1 MSSLVLTVKETLR
14 YRGAIGQWSWVL
26 HRLTG
31 IGVVL
36 FLALHVIDTSWAV
49 FYPDLYV
56 KAIAA
61 YQSPVFTIGEF
72 GLVFAVVY
80 HAFNGLRIAIFDN
93 KPELWK
99 YQSQA
104 AIGVLVLTLLVL
116 APVFLGMM
124 GHVIHFYVD
133 EQAIAGDAFLDV
145 VIFSIVEQLPFI
157 AGFVGVLVAA
167 IVLAGV
173 YGMVTGG
180 DSGEQP
186 KYPQASPIERF
197 WWAFMRLSGLLIV
210 PLVFGHLAMMHVVQ
224 GVFDITAATQVVG
237 TLQDNGSIG
246 VVPSAVEFVY
256 HRWTYAAGGV
266 FIWRIYDLFLLVL
279 VTLHGFNGLRY
290 VLTDYTADNT
300 FLRRTSV
307 ALCTVIG
314 AILLVVG
321 AAALLLPIERDI
333 INEAMDATAEI
344 YELRGEEVPP
354 ELEAFLAEQEGSEED
369 GGEEAVDESEDVEP
383 TEEVDDAEAEETE
396 APANEDAEAE
406 ETEESGD

>member
-1 MSSLVLTVKETLR
+1 LSSLVLTVKETLR

-31 IGVVL
+31 IGVVV
-36 FLALHVIDTSWAV
+36 FLALHVIDTTWAV

-80 HAFNGLRIAIFDN
+80 HAFNGLRISIFDN

-104 AIGVLVLTLLVL
+104 AIGVLVLTVLVL
-116 APVFLGMM
+116 APVFLGMTA
-124 GHVIHFYVD
+124 HVVHFYVD
-133 EQAIAGDAFLDV
+133 EQAIAGDAFLNV
-145 VIFSIVEQLPFI
+145 IIFSIVEQFPFI
-157 AGFVGVLVAA
+157 AGFVGVLVGA
-167 IVLAGV
+167 IVLAGL
-173 YGMVTGG
+173 YGMVVGNRG
-180 DSGEQP
+180 GEQP
-186 KYPQASPIERF
+186 KYPQSSPVERF

-224 GVFDITAATQVVG
+224 GVFDITAAQQVVG
-237 TLQDNGSIG
+237 TLEVNGSIG

-290 VLTDYTADNT
+290 VLTDYTASND

-307 ALCTVIG
+307 ALCTILA
-314 AILLVVG
+314 AIMLIVGG
-321 AAALLLPIERDI
+321 AALILPIERDI
-333 INEAMDATAEI
+333 IFEAMDATAEI
-344 YELRGEEVPP
+344 YELRGVEVPP
-354 ELEAFLAEQEGSEED
+354 ELEAFLAEQEAAEAGTTGED
-369 GGEEAVDESEDVEP
+369 ASAGDADAGEEA
-383 TEEVDDAEAEETE
+383 TGDDAESDGEETE
-396 APANEDAEAE
+396 D
-406 ETEESGD
+406 SGG

>member
-1 MSSLVLTVKETLR
+1 LSSLVLTVKETLR

-61 YQSPVFTIGEF
+61 YQSPIFTIGEF

-99 YQSQA
+99 YQAQA
-104 AIGVLVLTLLVL
+104 AIGVLVLTVLVL
-116 APVFLGMM
+116 APVFLGMAS
-124 GHVIHFYVD
+124 HVVHFYVD

-145 VIFSIVEQLPFI
+145 IVFSIVEQFPFI
-157 AGFVGVLVAA
+157 AGFVGVLVVA
-167 IVLAGV
+167 IVLAGI
-173 YGMVTGG
+173 YGMITGG
-180 DSGEQP
+180 DSIQQQS
-186 KYPQASPIERF
+186 KYPQSSPIERF

-224 GVFDITAATQVVG
+224 GVFDITAAQQVVG
-237 TLQDNGSIG
+237 TLETNGSIG

-290 VLTDYTADNT
+290 VLTDYTMDNA
-300 FLRRTSV
+300 FLRRTSI
-307 ALCTVIG
+307 ALCTVIA

-321 AAALLLPIERDI
+321 GAALLLPIESDI
-333 INEAMDATAEI
+333 IDQAMDATAEI

-354 ELEAFLAEQEGSEED
+354 ELEAFLADDEPVDVDALTEEED
-369 GGEEAVDESEDVEP
+369 ATDDESDSG
-383 TEEVDDAEAEETE
+383 TSDDGETE
-396 APANEDAEAE
+396 SDETTDSEADAE
-406 ETEESGD
+406 ETEEAGE

>member
-49 FYPDLYV
+49 FYPDLYT

-61 YQSPVFTIGEF
+61 YQSPLFTIGEF

-80 HAFNGLRIAIFDN
+80 HAFNGLRISIFDN

-104 AIGVLVLTLLVL
+104 AVGVLVLTLLVL

-133 EQAIAGDAFLDV
+133 EQAIAADAFMDV
-145 VIFSIVEQLPFI
+145 IVFSIIEQFPFI

-173 YGMVTGG
+173 YGMVTGSK
-180 DSGEQP
+180 DAEQP
-186 KYPQASPIERF
+186 KYPQGSSSERF
-197 WWAFMRLSGLLIV
+197 WWAFMRVSGLLIV

-237 TLQDNGSIG
+237 TLKTNGDIG

-256 HRWTYAAGGV
+256 QRWTYVAGGV
-266 FIWRIYDLFLLVL
+266 LIWRVYDFFLLVL

-290 VLTDYTADNT
+290 VLTDYTANNT

-307 ALCTVIG
+307 AFTTVLG

-321 AAALLLPIERDI
+321 GAALLLPIEEDI
-333 INEAMDATAEI
+333 IHEAMDATAEI
-344 YELRGEEVPP
+344 YELRGEEIPA
-354 ELEAFLAEQEGSEED
+354 ELEAFLAE
-369 GGEEAVDESEDVEP
+369 
-383 TEEVDDAEAEETE
+383 AEA
-396 APANEDAEAE
+396 A
-406 ETEESGD
+406 TEESGD

>member
-31 IGVVL
+31 LGVVL

-61 YQSPVFTIGEF
+61 YQSPIFTLGEF

-80 HAFNGLRIAIFDN
+80 HAFNGIRIVIFDN

-104 AIGVLVLTLLVL
+104 AIGVVVLTLLVL
-116 APVFLGMM
+116 APVFLGMA
-124 GHVIHFYVD
+124 GHVVEYYIT
-133 EQAIAGDAFLDV
+133 EQSIASDKYLDV
-145 VIFSIVEQLPFI
+145 IIFSIVEQFPFI

-167 IVLAGV
+167 ILLAAV
-173 YGMVTGG
+173 YGSITGSVTGT
-180 DSGEQP
+180 QP

-197 WWAFMRLSGLLIV
+197 WWAFMRLSGILIL

-224 GVFDITAATQVVG
+224 GVFDITASQQVVG
-237 TLQDNGSIG
+237 TLQTNGSVG
-246 VVPSAVEFVY
+246 DVASAVEFVY
-256 HRWTYAAGGV
+256 HRWSYAAGGV

-279 VTLHGFNGLRY
+279 VVLHGFNGLRY
-290 VLTDYTADNT
+290 VLTDYTSNND

-307 ALCTVIG
+307 AFCTVLG

-321 AAALLLPIERDI
+321 AAALFVPFEKDVIAQ
-333 INEAMDATAEI
+333 AMDATAEI
-344 YELRGEEVPP
+344 YELRGEELPP
-354 ELEAFLAEQEGSEED
+354 ELEAALN
-369 GGEEAVDESEDVEP
+369 GGEEDQSSEDDSESDEET
-383 TEEVDDAEAEETE
+383 TEEADD
-396 APANEDAEAE
+396 
-406 ETEESGD
+406 